1 MKNKLQKLNTKSI
14 SIILILIMLLQVLF
28 STMLSVYAAEPDTT
42 WQNDWKMTLDD
53 ENGIIM
59 IGKYNGTETKYKV
72 PSKAIIDGKE
82 YATVVGNSGSIIS
95 NSQVE
100 ELSFEEGVKIC
111 PSNNGLFTS
120 NKLTKIDFNGVDFS
134 DVTSMSG
141 WFSGC
146 SNLKEVDLSN
156 IKADNLT
163 TMSSMFE
170 NCTNLKSANLSGV
183 KLNKLESTENMFK
196 GCTSLTSVNMKG
208 FSAANVT
215 NENHM
220 FANCTGLKEI
230 EVEGLGII
238 CSGLEEVEDEEY
250 GDTYYEETHIFDG
263 CTNLKHL
270 KLKNIGK
277 IESGSLSNTEFG
289 EPQITIEE
297 LTLENCKVDKGAF
310 NYCNTLTKINFKG
323 QNNVVEEDAFY
334 VKPGDRRNLYTD
346 YKDDTGNDR
355 KNWGTTQIPTSFLP
369 TQVTNEDPKLD
380 DYNWA
385 GNNRY
390 VADETK
396 YKLTYNLNGA
406 SGSTEIVEFSAGDCV
421 KEEIPE
427 REEYN
432 FYGWNTKQNGAGKM
446 YEPNEQILESG
457 DLELFAQWRK
467 KGYTNEEKTAGWAGE
482 NVRWEFNDGT
492 IRFFIDGEGDGKM
505 YNQICAD
512 HSSYSSPWGGLNIKN
527 VKFEEGITYIGT
539 YALTGHNS
547 IEKVEFPDSLEEIGT
562 GAFYYSK
569 INEVV
574 NLKDTT
580 KFGTHPFSTVT
591 ETHDIVLDANG
602 GKFENNENTKTYS
615 TDIDLNNQNYLKSNG
630 KIDFEEPTKEGYK
643 FVVWNTRSDGTGK
656 SVAVPYY
663 PTIPV
668 DSKFYA
674 IWSNFPIT
682 VTYDK
687 NGGNFPIENQQ
698 MFPYENI
705 SDEEPTKDG
714 YLFAEWNTQKDG
726 TGKSYWP
733 GDKIDSLEDITLYA
747 IYGKKYSSV
756 YVTDHEGT
764 ANITYKFTD
773 GDEDTVSVFGLDFTT
788 SGMFPNGK
796 DFVEVSQ
803 DYLKKYLGNDDLTED
818 DFNRLKT
825 LLATSREYDEAGL
838 ESSLTSTK
846 EWEDSQSSSML
857 KNLTKKTLEPLSV
870 TSISGRFWN
879 LTRDL
884 RMEYVYDHFDEIG
897 SKYRLRVFKSGDDI
911 FVAIEPRVYE
921 VEVIKTDILG
931 DKVKG
936 AHFEVINQKGKV
948 VKEWD
953 SSDTSELVELGTGTF
968 TLREVSVSDENVYV
982 KANDIVFS
990 VDSHGVVTVD
1000 GKETSMIT
1008 MVNMYKEHEVLI
1020 SKTGLDDKEI
1030 AGVELEVTGRAL
1042 GRETD
1047 IEKITWTTEAGKSK
1061 MISLEPGTYTLHE
1074 SKVPDGYIKSED
1086 ITFKVDIYGKVT
1098 IGEKGEEKVVMKND
1112 YTKVDIE
1119 KVDEDGN
1126 LLAGATLQ
1134 ILDKDGNVV
1143 EEWKSEEKAHSI
1155 VAKLVAGEKY
1165 TLHELYAPEGYEVM
1179 ENVEFTVSED
1189 GSVDKVKAVNKK
1201 VVVPETPKEEEK
1213 EEPVEE
1219 SKEEIKEEV
1228 KEEPVEEKQEEKQE
1242 EKSPQTGDKIAIAFA
1257 VLAIGVAGVVVTRRR
1272 K

>member
-1 MKNKLQKLNTKSI
+1 MKEKMLKFNAKSI

-42 WQNDWKMTLDD
+42 WQNDWEMTLDD

-163 TMSSMFE
+163 AMSSMFE
-170 NCTNLKSANLSGV
+170 NCTNLKSANLSEV
-183 KLNKLESTENMFK
+183 KLNKLENTENMFK

-250 GDTYYEETHIFDG
+250 GYTYYEKTHIFDG

-310 NYCNTLTKINFKG
+310 NYCNTITKINFKG

-346 YKDDTGNDR
+346 YKDGNGKDR
-355 KNWGTTQIPTSFLP
+355 KSWKTTVPTSFLP
-369 TQVTNEDPKLD
+369 TEVNCEDSKLD
-380 DYNWA
+380 NYNW
-385 GNNRY
+385 GKNNRLI
-390 VADETK
+390 ADDTE
-396 YKLTYNLNGA
+396 YNITYNLNGGN
-406 SGSTEIVEFSAGDCV
+406 GSTEKTKFSVGDCIKAEV
-421 KEEIPE
+421 PT

-432 FYGWNTKQNGAGKM
+432 FYGWNTKENGAGKIYM
-446 YEPNEQILESG
+446 PNEQILVNE

-467 KGYTNEEKTAGWAGE
+467 KGFTNEEKTAGWAGE
-482 NVRWEFNDGT
+482 NVRWEYNDGT

-505 YNQICAD
+505 YNQVCGDQQA
-512 HSSYSSPWGGLNIKN
+512 YSSPWANLNIKN
-527 VKFEEGITYIGT
+527 IKFEDGITYIGT
-539 YALTGHNS
+539 YALSNLST
-547 IEKVEFPDSLEEIGT
+547 IEKVEFPNSLKEIGS
-562 GAFYYSK
+562 GAFYMTT
-569 INEVV
+569 INEVS
-574 NLKDTT
+574 NLNDAT
-580 KFGTHPFSTVT
+580 KFGIHPFTKVT
-591 ETHDIVLDANG
+591 QMNDVVLNANG
-602 GKFENNENTKTYS
+602 GKFENNEETKTY
-615 TDIDLNNQNYLKSNG
+615 TTNIDLNPGNIKNSNV
-630 KIDFEEPTKEGYK
+630 KLEFEEPTKEGFK
-643 FVVWNTRSDGTGK
+643 FIVWNTRADGSGK
-656 SVAVPYY
+656 DIQIPYY
-663 PTIPV
+663 PSIPQ
-668 DSKFYA
+668 DSTYYA
-674 IWSNFPIT
+674 IWTDSPIT
-682 VTYDK
+682 VTYNK
-687 NGGNFPIENQQ
+687 NGGEFGIASEQLYKNDSITN
-698 MFPYENI
+698 
-705 SDEEPTKDG
+705 EEPTKDG
-714 YLFAEWNTQKDG
+714 YLFAEWNTKKDG
-726 TGKSYWP
+726 TGKAYWP
-733 GDKIDSLEDITLYA
+733 GDKIDSSEDITLYA
-747 IYGKKYSSV
+747 IYGKKLTGAYI
-756 YVTDHEGT
+756 TDHEGRDVSM
-764 ANITYKFTD
+764 FEMTD
-773 GDEDTVSVFGLDFTT
+773 GDGNTIAVY
-788 SGMFPNGK
+788 GMNDSTDIVDPTGK
-796 DFVEVSQ
+796 EYVEVSQ
-803 DYLKKYLGNDDLTED
+803 EYLKKYINNNDLTED
-818 DFNRLKT
+818 EYNKLKT
-825 LLATSREYDEAGL
+825 LIATAVREYDEAGL
-838 ESSLTSTK
+838 ESSLGSTDENYK
-846 EWEDSQSSSML
+846 VMGEYMIKNML
-857 KNLTKKTLEPLSV
+857 RKVVEPLGP
-870 TSISGRFWN
+870 TSISGYYWN
-879 LTRDL
+879 STRDL
-884 RMEYVYDHFDEIG
+884 RIEYVMDHFDEVG
-897 SKYRLRVFKSGDDI
+897 SKYNLRVFKSPTDV
-911 FVAIEPRVYE
+911 FLAIEPRLYE
-921 VEVIKTDILG
+921 VAIAKTDILDQNISG
-931 DKVKG
+931 AQLQIIDKNG
-936 AHFEVINQKGKV
+936 NII
-948 VKEWD
+948 KEWN
-953 SSDTSELVELGTGTF
+953 SGNSEETVKLTEGTYTLKEL
-968 TLREVSVSDENVYV
+968 SVPNEDAYV
-982 KANDIVFS
+982 KADDITFYVS
-990 VDSHGVVTVD
+990 SKGIVTIAD
-1000 GKETSMIT
+1000 EEKDKIAMIDE
-1008 MVNMYKEHEVLI
+1008 YKTHEITI

-1030 AGVELEVTGRAL
+1030 AGAELEVTGKAL
-1042 GRETD
+1042 GREAD

-1098 IGEKGEEKVVMKND
+1098 IGEKEEEKVVMKND

-1228 KEEPVEEKQEEKQE
+1228 KEEPVEEKQEEK
-1242 EKSPQTGDKIAIAFA
+1242 SPQTGDKIAIAFA